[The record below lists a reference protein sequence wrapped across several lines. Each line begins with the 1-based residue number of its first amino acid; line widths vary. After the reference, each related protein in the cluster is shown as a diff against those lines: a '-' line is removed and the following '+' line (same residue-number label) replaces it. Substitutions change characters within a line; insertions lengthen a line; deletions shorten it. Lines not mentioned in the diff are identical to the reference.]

1 MPTTATGRPPTPR
14 PLREEIPELDG
25 DTWELI
31 DAIKEGLPF
40 DRFEAL
46 KKLMGASTEDLRGLL
61 GIPSSTLSRRR
72 RDGRLGRDESERLIR
87 IARMLE
93 HAVRTFGS
101 LEEARAWIREPQYV
115 FGERTPF
122 EVADTEPGAREVERL
137 LGRIEHGIT
146 V

>member
-1 MPTTATGRPPTPR
+1 MPAATTAQPPPR
-14 PLREEIPELDG
+14 PLREDIPELG
-25 DTWELI
+25 WGTWELI

-46 KKLMGASTEDLRGLL
+46 KKSMGASTEELRGLL

-72 RDGRLGRDESERLIR
+72 KDQRLDRDESERLIR
-87 IARMLE
+87 TARLLE
-93 HAVRTFGS
+93 HTARAFGS
-101 LEEARAWIREPQYV
+101 LEEARAWMHEPQYV
-115 FGERTPF
+115 FGGRTPF